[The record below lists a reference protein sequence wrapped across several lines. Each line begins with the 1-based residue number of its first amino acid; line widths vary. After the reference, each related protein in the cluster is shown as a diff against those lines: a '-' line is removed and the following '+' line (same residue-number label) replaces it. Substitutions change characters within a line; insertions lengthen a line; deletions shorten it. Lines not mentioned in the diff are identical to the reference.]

1 MMKCDNFNKCFGDKV
16 VLKDFSLE
24 LPSRGVV
31 AFMAPSGSG
40 KTTLTRIICGLEAAD
55 GNCFACP
62 KKQISV
68 VFQEDRL
75 LPGVTVL
82 GNVMAVLEKGEEN
95 EKLALSW
102 LDKMGIKSSA
112 HLLPGQLSGGMRRR
126 LSIARAMAYGGDL
139 MILDEPFAGL
149 DDLTRKSIYPHIF
162 DDKKNDRLIIMVT
175 HDRHEA
181 EALADRLIVMDGPP
195 LTVVEDV
202 LLK

>member
-1 MMKCDNFNKCFGDKV
+1 MKCDNFNKCFGDKV